1 MFYKYEPNPTSFCL
15 FPSFSQYI
23 GIRDRR
29 RQIVWA
35 MAAPLD
41 WVFVFRETGK
51 SKKARKKE
59 GLKESCC
66 AKWHNCAILLFPG
79 RNVPTGV
86 FEAQIVRFSTALD
99 AFKLGSFIFNS
110 SDGSFP
116 LNDSAGAVL
125 LNLFLL
131 WHKCGEK

>member
-1 MFYKYEPNPTSFCL
+1 MIGADNSSELWRPHLTECL
-15 FPSFSQYI
+15 FFAKQ
-23 GIRDRR
+23 G
-29 RQIVWA
+29 
-35 MAAPLD
+35 
-41 WVFVFRETGK
+41 
-51 SKKARKKE
+51 KARKKE

-86 FEAQIVRFSTALD
+86 FEAQIVRLSTALD

-131 WHKCGEK
+131 